1 MPSQGAVMIEVSAH
15 LTRGLTFLAGE
26 IVECSIAFTCPSNAT
41 SSLESLAWAS
51 AQLHCQCH
59 ISSSK
64 VILPKMPADEKSEE
78 LEMLQS
84 SVNTSLAPSRGE
96 KGQCILST
104 EPKILFCDLKLKPG
118 ERKTFLYRETI
129 PSDAPPS
136 YRGQAVKYSYKVTIG
151 MQRVNCPIRLLR
163 VPFRVLVLYGLGDTS
178 LQEQEDQA
186 ASSNPFLAEERT
198 KNSLLDLAVQ
208 VLNTVT
214 SRKNPNSYNIK
225 NSEGPVARFCLF
237 KPAYKLGEDIIGTI
251 EFPASC
257 TVPCIQY
264 SVVLQSEEHIAEEC
278 RRKPHQ
284 GVSMSS
290 HGRHQ
295 EFCLHMSK
303 SHMVLPIPLHVTPGF
318 ITDIVCLKWRLHFEF
333 ITAKEPLPDH
343 VIPAD
348 QSESALWQGPQSLNV
363 DTLVWNLPIKILPT
377 NPLHASTSTTL
388 LTKTPTAVTV

>member
-1 MPSQGAVMIEVSAH
+1 MIDVSAN
-15 LTRGLTFLAGE
+15 LVRGVTFLAGE
-26 IVECSIAFTCPSNAT
+26 VLECNVTFSCPANSSNST
-41 SSLESLAWAS
+41 SPGGVQSLAWAS

-59 ISSSK
+59 ISASK
-64 VILPKMPADEKSEE
+64 VMLPKIPISEKSEE
-78 LEMLQS
+78 LELLQS
-84 SVNTSLAPSRGE
+84 SGNTSFAPSRGE
-96 KGQCILST
+96 KGNCILST
-104 EPKILFCDLKLKPG
+104 EPKILFCDLNLKPG
-118 ERKTFLYRETI
+118 ERKTFLYHETI
-129 PSDAPPS
+129 PNDAPPS

-151 MQRVNCPIRLLR
+151 TQRVNCPIRLLR
-163 VPFRVLVLYGLGDTS
+163 VPFRVLFLYGLGDTS
-178 LQEQEDQA
+178 LPEQEDTT

-198 KNSLLDLAVQ
+198 QNTFLDLATQ

-225 NSEGPVARFCLF
+225 NADGTVARFCLF

-251 EFPASC
+251 EFPPSC
-257 TVPCIQY
+257 TVPCVQY
-264 SVVLQSEEHIAEEC
+264 SVVLQCEEHIAEEC

-333 ITAKEPLPDH
+333 ITAKDPSPEH

-348 QSESALWQGPQSLNV
+348 QSEIAMWQGPNSLSV

-377 NPLHASTSTTL
+377 NPMNASTRTALATR
-388 LTKTPTAVTV
+388 TPTSLTV